1 MSRIILSTY
10 KEGLKESIQ
19 FFVNVLYQLF
29 SVFIVVNSLIVN
41 KCPFVMNEDMVKT
54 LGHPCAAGPA
64 FAIVTLGDQKT
75 KLNWE
80 FFTINSYKSYGNMR
94 L

>member
-1 MSRIILSTY
+1 MSTY
-10 KEGLKESIQ
+10 KESLKKLYN

-41 KCPFVMNEDMVKT
+41 KCPFVKNEDMVN
-54 LGHPCAAGPA
+54 LAGVSRSRHPCAAGPA

-80 FFTINSYKSYGNMR
+80 FYKVVFA
-94 L
+94 